1 MRMRTVEIGVGAFML
16 AGIAALIVLAL
27 NVSGL
32 NMSEQGKGYKVYA
45 RFENIGG
52 LTPRAKVSMSGVQIG
67 KVTAI
72 SIDTRMLMAEVEME
86 IFDEVDYLTTDS
98 SASILTA
105 GLLGEQYIGIVPGAD
120 EEVLAEGDYI
130 EDTQSALVLEELIG
144 KFLFNKVGE

>member
-16 AGIAALIVLAL
+16 VGIAALIVLAL

-32 NMSEQGKGYKVYA
+32 NLSEQGGGYKVYA

-67 KVTAI
+67 QVTNI
-72 SIDTRMLMAEVEME
+72 RIDTRILMAEVEME
-86 IFDEVDYLTTDS
+86 IFDSVDYLTTDS

-120 EEVLAEGDYI
+120 EEVLGEGDYI

-144 KFLFNKVGE
+144 KFLFNKEGE

>member
-32 NMSEQGKGYKVYA
+32 NLSEQGGGYKVYA

-67 KVTAI
+67 QVTNI
-72 SIDTRMLMAEVEME
+72 RIDTRMLMAEVEME
-86 IFDEVDYLTTDS
+86 IFDSVDYLTTDS

-120 EEVLAEGDYI
+120 EEVLGEGDYI

>member
-32 NMSEQGKGYKVYA
+32 NLSEQGGGYKVYA

-67 KVTAI
+67 QVTNI
-72 SIDTRMLMAEVEME
+72 RIDTRMLMAEVEME
-86 IFDEVDYLTTDS
+86 IFDNVDYLTTDS

-120 EEVLAEGDYI
+120 EEVLGEGDYI

>member
-16 AGIAALIVLAL
+16 AGIAALLVLAL

-32 NMSEQGKGYKVYA
+32 KLSEQGKGYKVYA

-72 SIDTRMLMAEVEME
+72 RIDTRMLMAEVEME
-86 IFDEVDYLTTDS
+86 IFNEVDYLTTDS

-105 GLLGEQYIGIVPGAD
+105 GLLGEQYIGVVPGAD
-120 EEVLAEGDYI
+120 VEVLGDGDYI

>member
-16 AGIAALIVLAL
+16 AGLAALIVLAL

-32 NMSEQGKGYKVYA
+32 SLSEQGKGYKVYA

-52 LTPRAKVSMSGVQIG
+52 LTPRAKVAMSGVQIG
-67 KVTAI
+67 QVTAI
-72 SIDTRMLMAEVEME
+72 RIDPRMLMAEVEME

-105 GLLGEQYIGIVPGAD
+105 GLLGEQYIGVVPGAD
-120 EEVLAEGDYI
+120 EAVLSDGDYI

>member
-32 NMSEQGKGYKVYA
+32 NLSEQGGGYKVYA

-67 KVTAI
+67 QVTNI
-72 SIDTRMLMAEVEME
+72 RIDTRMLMAEVEME
-86 IFDEVDYLTTDS
+86 IFDDVDYLTTDS

-120 EEVLAEGDYI
+120 EEVLGEGDYI

>member
-16 AGIAALIVLAL
+16 VGIAALIVLAL

-32 NMSEQGKGYKVYA
+32 NLSEQGGGYKVYA

-67 KVTAI
+67 QVTNI
-72 SIDTRMLMAEVEME
+72 RIDTRMLMAEVEME
-86 IFDEVDYLTTDS
+86 IFDSVDYLTTDS

-120 EEVLAEGDYI
+120 EEVLGEGDYI

>member
-32 NMSEQGKGYKVYA
+32 NLSEQGKGYKVYA

-72 SIDTRMLMAEVEME
+72 RIDTRMLMAEVEME
-86 IFDEVDYLTTDS
+86 IFSEVDYLTTDS

-105 GLLGEQYIGIVPGAD
+105 GLLGEQYIGVVPGAD
-120 EEVLAEGDYI
+120 EEVLGDGDFI

>member
-1 MRMRTVEIGVGAFML
+1 MRTVEIGVGAFML
-16 AGIAALIVLAL
+16 AGIAALLVLAL

-32 NMSEQGKGYKVYA
+32 NLSEQGKGYKVYA

-72 SIDTRMLMAEVEME
+72 RIDTRMLMAEVEME
-86 IFDEVDYLTTDS
+86 IFNEVDYLTTDS

-105 GLLGEQYIGIVPGAD
+105 GLLGEQYIGVVPGAD
-120 EEVLAEGDYI
+120 VEVLGDGDYI

>member
-1 MRMRTVEIGVGAFML
+1 MRMRTVEIGVGAFVL
-16 AGIAALIVLAL
+16 AGLAALIVLAL

-32 NMSEQGKGYKVYA
+32 SLSEQGQGYRVYA

-67 KVTAI
+67 QVT
-72 SIDTRMLMAEVEME
+72 SIRLDPEMLMAEVEME
-86 IFDEVDYLTTDS
+86 IFDDVDYLTTDS

-120 EEVLAEGDYI
+120 DEVLGDGDYI

>member
-16 AGIAALIVLAL
+16 AGLAALIVLAL

-32 NMSEQGKGYKVYA
+32 SLSEQGTGYKVYA

-67 KVTAI
+67 QVTAI
-72 SIDTRMLMAEVEME
+72 RIDPEMLMAEVEME
-86 IFDEVDYLTTDS
+86 IFDGVDYLTTDS

-120 EEVLAEGDYI
+120 EEVLRDGDYI

>member
-32 NMSEQGKGYKVYA
+32 NLSEQGKGYKVYA

-72 SIDTRMLMAEVEME
+72 RIDTRMLMAEVEME
-86 IFDEVDYLTTDS
+86 IFNEVDYLTTDS

-105 GLLGEQYIGIVPGAD
+105 GLLGEQYIGVVPGAD
-120 EEVLAEGDYI
+120 VEVLGDGDYI
-130 EDTQSALVLEELIG
+130 EETQSALVLEELIG

>member
-16 AGIAALIVLAL
+16 AGLAALIVLAL

-32 NMSEQGKGYKVYA
+32 NLSEQSKGYKVYA

-72 SIDTRMLMAEVEME
+72 RIDTRMLMAEVEME
-86 IFDEVDYLTTDS
+86 IFNEVDYLTTDS

-105 GLLGEQYIGIVPGAD
+105 GLLGEQYIGVVPGAD
-120 EEVLAEGDYI
+120 EEVLGEGDFI

>member
-16 AGIAALIVLAL
+16 AGIAALLVLAL

-32 NMSEQGKGYKVYA
+32 NLSEQGKGYKVYA

-72 SIDTRMLMAEVEME
+72 E
-86 IFDEVDYLTTDS
+86 
-98 SASILTA
+98 
-105 GLLGEQYIGIVPGAD
+105 LLQQAAPVRFARVGD
-120 EEVLAEGDYI
+120 VLRVSRRTQMGDR
-130 EDTQSALVLEELIG
+130 A
-144 KFLFNKVGE
+144 FR

>member
-1 MRMRTVEIGVGAFML
+1 ML
-16 AGIAALIVLAL
+16 AGIAALLVLAL

-32 NMSEQGKGYKVYA
+32 NLSEQSKGYKVYA

-72 SIDTRMLMAEVEME
+72 RIDTRMLMAEVEME
-86 IFDEVDYLTTDS
+86 IFNEVDYLTTDS

-105 GLLGEQYIGIVPGAD
+105 GLLGEQYIGVVPGAD
-120 EEVLAEGDYI
+120 EEVLGEGDFI